1 MSQAA
6 GKLDFESAAKNK
18 KLIKRLG
25 KLEEKGFR
33 WAGNLRRFEY
43 LIIAPGVD
51 RHHIRPWRVKGGT
64 VESGEAIG
72 LGEVEKRIGKIVD
85 WAKRASYRSP
95 VEPCEIQQWRESI
108 GLVSYFLFRSHSD
121 KCLYYKLDHLPKDT
135 DLTEQISGKFG
146 QSETRGHKARTVSN

>member
-18 KLIKRLG
+18 KLIKRMG
-25 KLEEKGFR
+25 RLEEDGFR

-43 LIIAPGVD
+43 LIIVPGAD
-51 RHHIRPWRVKGGT
+51 RHHIRPWRVKSGT
-64 VESGEAIG
+64 VESGKAIA
-72 LGEVEKRIGKIVD
+72 LNEVEKRIGKIVD

-95 VEPCEIQQWRESI
+95 VKPCEIQQWRESI

-121 KCLYYKLDHLPKDT
+121 KCLYYKLDGLPKDT
-135 DLTEQISGKFG
+135 YLTEQISGKFG
-146 QSETRGHKARTVSN
+146 QSETRGHKARTASK